1 MHPGFALIPFA
12 FATMAGLETSAQPAL
27 QPGAGGDDGMVEW
40 LDDYDLALA
49 EARRSGRPIFLEF
62 RCSP

>member
-1 MHPGFALIPFA
+1 MHPAFALIPFA
-12 FATMAGLETSAQPAL
+12 LATTAGLETSAQPAP